1 MLKILFLCT
10 GNTCRSPMA
19 EALFNHDPVHN
30 ELSFQVTASSA
41 GLSAVEG
48 EKASIHSRN
57 LLREEGIEDLD
68 HHSATSINKE
78 IVDDADLI
86 LVMTRDHQ
94 KQLLELFPG
103 LAGKT
108 FTLKEYTAI
117 DYLDPDIGDPLG
129 DNLKKYREVLEEIR
143 ACIKKLSTK
152 LMEDKEKQEKGRM
165 NR

>member
-30 ELSFQVTASSA
+30 ELSFKVTALSA

-48 EKASIHSRN
+48 EKASIHSCN
-57 LLREEGIEDLD
+57 LLRHEGIEDLD
-68 HHSATSINKE
+68 HHSATFINKDL
-78 IVDDADLI
+78 VDDADII

-94 KQLLELFPG
+94 KQLLEFYPEV
-103 LAGKT
+103 AGKI
-108 FTLKEYTAI
+108 FTLKEYTAM
-117 DYLDPDIGDPLG
+117 DYLNPDIGDPMG
-129 DNLKKYREVLEEIR
+129 DDLKKYREVLEEIK

-152 LMEDKEKQEKGRM
+152 LMEDKEKKEG
-165 NR
+165 